1 MNVGIGTFL
10 KDGLTKES
18 IESALRKL
26 AAAVV
31 GGFQVQ
37 HKEDGTHTNVTLT
50 TLEIA
55 AVEDDGNVTGSLVPT
70 TATQDLGAE
79 IALSSGSSV
88 MRPWRSLL
96 VSDSINF
103 HPFASAVAA
112 GMPTIVRSTRS
123 LAVTCG
129 EDGSSGS
136 FTATGW
142 AGSNTCTLTVSAG
155 VVSSAG
161 VTATT
166 GVQSGPVGYLERSRS
181 TALGDWDDVTY
192 AAGNF
197 TASSGSWTVD
207 SGDQSLYHYT
217 LVGTTMILAWSIA
230 NTDVSAGSVLRL
242 AIPGG
247 FTAAATMRGL
257 HHATDAGGAEVVATC
272 RAVSGQAYIELYPT
286 IGTGGTWTI
295 TAGDN
300 TTTVGSIT
308 FEVA

>member
-55 AVEDDGNVTGSLVPT
+55 DVEDDGNLTGSLIPT

-79 IALSSGSSV
+79 IEISNGASYW
-88 MRPWRSLL
+88 RPWRSLL
-96 VSDSINF
+96 VSDSINW
-103 HPFASAVAA
+103 HPFANAA
-112 GMPTIVRSTRS
+112 TDGMPTIVRSTRS

-129 EDGSSGS
+129 ADGSSGS

-142 AGSNTCTLTVSAG
+142 SGSNTCTLTVNSG
-155 VVSSAG
+155 VASSAG
-161 VTATT
+161 IAATT
-166 GVQSGPVGYLERSRS
+166 FLQAGTTIFERGRG
-181 TALGDWDDVTY
+181 TALGEWIDVTY